1 VSEAT
6 KGSTTCASCGRP
18 LAPGAAFCRGCGA
31 PVQAA
36 PPPPQT
42 PTPPQVPP
50 PPSKPPPPPPPPPP
64 RPDQAVPPPP
74 TPATTPAPPPRKPGR
89 GRTILLVCLALL
101 LVGPGVGAAI
111 ALLGGD
117 DSKQTEA
124 AAPGSSATV
133 PTDEAAAPT
142 QTGEAGAG
150 STGRQAGFPAVSRAA
165 MAQEIQSLLLAYHE
179 DVIEDRVHDAWIL
192 LSARKRAQ
200 NLRESGYAKWAR
212 AQASLAPYLTPA
224 GIAVHVDALESDGVA
239 RVLVTGM
246 KWSAPGSP
254 CSEWSGLTWVKYENG
269 NWTYDPGYSTTAE
282 RERIWKPR
290 RPELLGATC

>member
-1 VSEAT
+1 
-6 KGSTTCASCGRP
+6 
-18 LAPGAAFCRGCGA
+18 
-31 PVQAA
+31 
-36 PPPPQT
+36 
-42 PTPPQVPP
+42 VPP
-50 PPSKPPPPPPPPPP
+50 SSPPK
-64 RPDQAVPPPP
+64 A
-74 TPATTPAPPPRKPGR
+74 PPRKAGR
-89 GRTILLVCLALL
+89 GRAVLLACLALL
-101 LVGPGVGAAI
+101 LVGAGAGAAI

-124 AAPGSSATV
+124 APPGSSATV
-133 PTDEAAAPT
+133 PTDETTAPT
-142 QTGEAGAG
+142 QTGEAGSGSAG
-150 STGRQAGFPAVSRAA
+150 GQAGFPAVSRAE

-200 NLRESGYAKWAR
+200 NLSESGYAKWAQ

-254 CSEWSGLTWVKYENG
+254 CSEWSGLTWVKYEGG

>member
-1 VSEAT
+1 VSDAT
-6 KGSTTCASCGRP
+6 KGSATCANCGRP
-18 LAPGAAFCRGCGA
+18 LATGAAFCRGCGT

-36 PPPPQT
+36 PAPPKA
-42 PTPPQVPP
+42 PP
-50 PPSKPPPPPPPPPP
+50 PPSEPLPPPPPP
-64 RPDQAVPPPP
+64 RPDQSIPPPPPP
-74 TPATTPAPPPRKPGR
+74 TAPPPPRKPGR
-89 GRTILLVCLALL
+89 GRAVLLACLALL
-101 LVGPGVGAAI
+101 LVGAGAGAAI
-111 ALLGGD
+111 ALLGGG

-124 AAPGSSATV
+124 ASPGSSATV
-133 PTDEAAAPT
+133 PTDETTAPT
-142 QTGEAGAG
+142 QTGEADAG
-150 STGRQAGFPAVSRAA
+150 SAGGQAGFPAVSRAE

-179 DVIEDRVHDAWIL
+179 DVIENRVHDAWIL

-200 NLRESGYAKWAR
+200 NLSESGYAKWAQ

-254 CSEWSGLTWVKYENG
+254 CSEWSGLTWVRYENG